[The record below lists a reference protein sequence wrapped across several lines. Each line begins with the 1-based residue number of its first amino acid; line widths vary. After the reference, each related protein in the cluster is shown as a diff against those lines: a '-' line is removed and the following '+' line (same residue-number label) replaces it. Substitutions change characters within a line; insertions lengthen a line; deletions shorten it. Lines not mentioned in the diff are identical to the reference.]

1 MELCSPIIPWLYSVQ
16 SEWPCNGLGPGL
28 GKTGSAHQFGILPF
42 HVRVLHEFVAQCSCK
57 SCGFCFCAALL
68 RKKVYKLY
76 WPSPHCFGYLVF
88 NSVTVNAVCENWRE
102 LNKQINILSSY
113 CLISSNISCPPFTRL
128 YIMDEAF
135 VIKTGNWR
143 RELEETK

>member
-1 MELCSPIIPWLYSVQ
+1 MYNL
-16 SEWPCNGLGPGL
+16 NGHVMGWAPAREKPARPFNLA
-28 GKTGSAHQFGILPF
+28 SFPF

-88 NSVTVNAVCENWRE
+88 KSVTVNAVCENWRE
-102 LNKQINILSSY
+102 LNKHINILSSY

-135 VIKTGNWR
+135 VIKTGN
-143 RELEETK
+143 